1 MLVWFQTAGK
11 RQVHS
16 LTPTVRALEGIW
28 IGERPSQLLGAPP
41 LLSVTTGAL
50 PRYRPICRK
59 RAAQVAESTLPAPP
73 QSSSDFL
80 MERLPETEP
89 EVLLPSGMAG
99 LTGYPATMLVR
110 SSQYFQTHLLP
121 SLTL

>member
-11 RQVHS
+11 RQAHS
-16 LTPTVRALEGIW
+16 LTPTVRAPEGIW
-28 IGERPSQLLGAPP
+28 IGERPSRWLGAPP

-50 PRYRPICRK
+50 PRYRSICRK

-80 MERLPETEP
+80 MERLPEREP